1 MVVTD
6 GLNHLKQEAF
16 MEGHDQELVQ
26 RLLAEDADFK
36 KTYKSHKDCE
46 NKLEKL
52 EKIPRLT
59 PEDKTEKNRLKK
71 LKLTLKDEME
81 GILKKIKA
89 PKK

>member
-1 MVVTD
+1 
-6 GLNHLKQEAF
+6 
-16 MEGHDQELVQ
+16 MEGQDQALVQ
-26 RLLAEDADFK
+26 RLLSEDAEFNK
-36 KTYKSHKDCE
+36 AYKTHKDCE

-81 GILKKIKA
+81 GMLARVRAQMK
-89 PKK
+89 

>member
-1 MVVTD
+1 
-6 GLNHLKQEAF
+6 
-16 MEGHDQELVQ
+16 MEGHNQELVQ
-26 RLLAEDADFK
+26 RLLNEDAEFK

-81 GILKKIKA
+81 SILTRVRAANK
-89 PKK
+89 

>member
-1 MVVTD
+1 
-6 GLNHLKQEAF
+6 
-16 MEGHDQELVQ
+16 MEGQDQTLVQ
-26 RLLAEDADFK
+26 RLLSEDAEFK
-36 KTYKSHKDCE
+36 KAYKTHKDCE

-81 GILKKIKA
+81 GMLSRVRAQMK
-89 PKK
+89 